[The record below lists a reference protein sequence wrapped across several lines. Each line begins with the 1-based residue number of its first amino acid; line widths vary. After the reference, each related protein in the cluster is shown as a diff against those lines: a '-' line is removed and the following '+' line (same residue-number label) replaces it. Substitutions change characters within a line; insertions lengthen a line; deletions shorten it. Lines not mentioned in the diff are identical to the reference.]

1 MEEEWDWDEIL
12 AEEWEEEE
20 EEGQGGG
27 EEEEEEWEELGEE
40 EEEVEG
46 RALCFPKR
54 NAYRRPR
61 SGVARMDVLE
71 ELEEIRA
78 QLEEMNKTLTHMT
91 MIHLSALLFISVV
104 LALLLLR

>member
-46 RALCFPKR
+46 A
-54 NAYRRPR
+54 R
-61 SGVARMDVLE
+61 SVFLNETPIGGPA
-71 ELEEIRA
+71 A
-78 QLEEMNKTLTHMT
+78 G
-91 MIHLSALLFISVV
+91 
-104 LALLLLR
+104 